1 MSADLIN
8 SRTPILGTS
17 AHALASPLP
26 YGIGVYSID
35 SNGEKQALPVYF
47 VSPKMALLRP
57 RGVKPGGY
65 VEAVPGTE
73 FEIRTTAIHPK
84 FLGVKGRKFRKGRT
98 VDVNVIASTAR
109 MSTVTESSGHIIR
122 GVGNKCGDRF
132 SRRSRQATVT
142 VLNSISNTARVQLDM
157 SARDS

>member
-73 FEIRTTAIHPK
+73 FEIRTTAIQPK

-98 VDVNVIASTAR
+98 VDANVIVDGSFVELLR
-109 MSTVTESSGHIIR
+109 IDDSFEELVTNGFVAVKDFVEGTNECTEK
-122 GVGNKCGDRF
+122 V
-132 SRRSRQATVT
+132 
-142 VLNSISNTARVQLDM
+142 
-157 SARDS
+157 